1 MKISIAVLFG
11 GKSTEHEISIISALQ
26 AIENMDK
33 EKYNI
38 YPIYISKNNE
48 FYYDKELLY
57 DIKNYKNM
65 STLLQK
71 LTKVCLVREDSS
83 VYIKSL
89 KTKLFSNNNIAKVDV
104 AFPIV
109 HGTNVEDGN
118 LQGYLRTLGLAY
130 AESDC
135 ISSALGM
142 DKYLMKQI
150 LKSENIPVLE
160 AIKIDM
166 SDYKKPD
173 DTINML
179 ESKISYPMI
188 VKPINLGSS
197 IGISKAKDREKLKDA
212 LSLAFSFSEIVLVE
226 RAIVNLREINC
237 AVLGDKYEQ
246 RASALEEP
254 FGKDEILSFQDKYM
268 SGGSK
273 KTGKVGA
280 NANKA
285 GTNQN
290 YVGAVSDRPHGE
302 SQSVGANQNY
312 VGAKQCEPE
321 QNGMK
326 FANSS
331 QGMASLQRQI
341 PANVDKDTEVK
352 IKNYAMRTFKA
363 LGCSGVARIDLMIDK
378 DSNDIYVNEIN
389 TIPGSLSYYLW
400 AAEGISYKALLD
412 RIIKIA
418 IDNKRRDEML
428 NFTFDSN
435 VLA

>member
-38 YPIYISKNNE
+38 YPI
-48 FYYDKELLY
+48 
-57 DIKNYKNM
+57 
-65 STLLQK
+65 
-71 LTKVCLVREDSS
+71 VREDSS

-89 KTKLFSNNNIAKVDV
+89 KTKIFSNNNIAKVDV

-166 SDYKKPD
+166 SDYKKLD

-273 KTGKVGA
+273 KT
-280 NANKA
+280 NK
-285 GTNQN
+285 
-290 YVGAVSDRPHGE
+290 
-302 SQSVGANQNY
+302 

-341 PANVDKDTEVK
+341 PANVDKDTAVK

-378 DSNDIYVNEIN
+378 DSNEIYVNEIN

-400 AAEGISYKALLD
+400 DAEGISYKALLD
-412 RIIKIA
+412 KIIKIA
-418 IDNKRRDEML
+418 IENKRRDEML

>member
-118 LQGYLRTLGLAY
+118 LQGYLKTLGLAY

-166 SDYKKPD
+166 SDYKKLD

-179 ESKISYPMI
+179 ESNISYPMI

-273 KTGKVGA
+273 KTCKVGVNSSNVGA
-280 NANKA
+280 NSNNVVANS
-285 GTNQN
+285 QN
-290 YVGAVSDRPHGE
+290 
-302 SQSVGANQNY
+302 

-321 QNGMK
+321 QNGTK

-400 AAEGISYKALLD
+400 DAEGISYKALLD